1 MGFKDALSR
10 AAGAAKDATAQ
21 AVADYRAPEAVEQ
34 RQREAASKAAA
45 KAQRKDAKAAERRLH
60 ENDGEFGEV
69 RLDGLTLKV
78 HGKKVDVRR
87 AAVQLV
93 TADTESGAGMTLAG
107 AAIGT
112 LLPGG
117 LIATGL
123 GALAGAS
130 ASTQTVH
137 LVVASPDLRKPW
149 KEIVPG
155 KKVPDATVFVQSVQR
170 QQQAL
175 GVA

>member
-1 MGFKDALSR
+1 MGFKDTLSR

-21 AVADYRAPEAVEQ
+21 AVADYRAPEAVAQ
-34 RQREAASKAAA
+34 RQYEAATKAAA
-45 KAQRKDAKAAERRLH
+45 KARRKDAKAMEKRLH
-60 ENDGEFGEV
+60 ENDGEFGDV
-69 RLDGLTLKV
+69 KLDGFTLKV

-87 AAVQLV
+87 CSIQLI

-112 LLPGG
+112 LIPGG

-130 ASTQTVH
+130 ASKETVT
-137 LVVASPDLRKPW
+137 LVVASPDLKKPW

-155 KKVPDATVFVQSVQR
+155 RQTPDATIFVQSVQR
-170 QQQAL
+170 QQAAL

>member
-1 MGFKDALSR
+1 MGFKDTLSR

-21 AVADYRAPEAVEQ
+21 AVADYRAPEAVAQ

-45 KAQRKDAKAAERRLH
+45 KARRKDEKAMDRRLH
-60 ENDGEFGEV
+60 ENDGEYGEV
-69 RLDGLTLKV
+69 KLDGFTLKV

-87 AAVQLV
+87 CAIQLI

-137 LVVASPDLRKPW
+137 LVIASPDLKKPW

-155 KKVPDATVFVQSVQR
+155 KRVPDATVFVQSVQR
-170 QQQAL
+170 QQAAL
-175 GVA
+175 GMA